1 MLVVD
6 APAVKWTHGVEYFL
20 CMPPRSGVPWANN
33 AERER
38 TYYAIAGS
46 NNAVVSLP
54 SDVIEFSIEGI
65 YRRSHCWVMA
75 EQWTSSSEIMQQA
88 VAETLN
94 REHNVMPIMPGAI
107 SAAEPVPRSRS
118 NSPGH
123 RDSTQR
129 RSVMLSGLEALPMPP
144 SVFANAIGAGV
155 RTPPGS
161 GSPILGPRGSPTI
174 RPASQADSSKTFD
187 AILGSIDTG
196 TNAKKG
202 KKK

>member
-20 CMPPRSGVPWANN
+20 CEPPRSGVPWANN

-54 SDVIEFSIEGI
+54 SDVIEFGIEGI

-75 EQWTSSSEIMQQA
+75 ERWTSGSGIMQQA
-88 VAETLN
+88 VQETFL
-94 REHNVMPIMPGAI
+94 RDEAVPRLPGSMP
-107 SAAEPVPRSRS
+107 AADPVPRSRS
-118 NSPGH
+118 NSPST
-123 RDSTQR
+123 RDPGKR

-144 SVFANAIGAGV
+144 GVFADGIGAGV

-161 GSPILGPRGSPTI
+161 NSPVLGPRGSPTV
-174 RPASQADSSKTFD
+174 RPASHADSSKTFD
-187 AILGSIDTG
+187 AILGSMDG
-196 TNAKKG
+196 GAAGAKKG